1 MLQASKKEQYDKHKK
16 SNSNH
21 LESFLWIN
29 IQKYTEQTNISR
41 IYANRSQPNEKSF
54 GWKRKII
61 WRRMRKSSVGKSPKT
76 SQKREKMDW
85 ERPAKSQNGRFDIH
99 LATIKKLPETPL
111 RFTWTIHHA
120 PKPTGLPAKR
130 QPKPPFP
137 YKQETAKPMRIV
149 YFPPRPHSSPN
160 GRFSRG
166 ETYFLTFCLTL
177 LLHIHHGKFVPVT
190 LKM

>member
-1 MLQASKKEQYDKHKK
+1 
-16 SNSNH
+16 
-21 LESFLWIN
+21 
-29 IQKYTEQTNISR
+29 
-41 IYANRSQPNEKSF
+41 
-54 GWKRKII
+54 
-61 WRRMRKSSVGKSPKT
+61 MRKSSVGKSPKT
-76 SQKREKMDW
+76 SPKREKTDW

-111 RFTWTIHHA
+111 RFTGTIRHA

-137 YKQETAKPMRIV
+137 CKQETAKPMRIV

-160 GRFSRG
+160 ERFSRG

-177 LLHIHHGKFVPVT
+177 LLHIHHGKLVLVT
-190 LKM
+190 LKMNTEQTSRDTTKKDRLRIYPEAVLSTLLYRYSLLV